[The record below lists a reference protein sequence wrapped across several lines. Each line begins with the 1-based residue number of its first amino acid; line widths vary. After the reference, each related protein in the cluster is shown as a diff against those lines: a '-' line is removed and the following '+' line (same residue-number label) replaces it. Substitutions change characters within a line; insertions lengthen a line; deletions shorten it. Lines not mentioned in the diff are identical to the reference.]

1 MALLLLFF
9 VLSYSFQLFTFGC
22 LRKAGVS
29 STKALIPYVGMKE
42 LMLIIGKP
50 GYWAILSFLPVSNVF
65 VFVTAS
71 LELAKSFGKEDFIPQ
86 ALALLFP
93 FAYFPYI
100 GFKTDIKYV
109 GEGAN
114 MPKIKKPFVREW
126 ADAILFA
133 VLAATIIRWS
143 TFELYTIPTPSME
156 GDLLVGDFLFVNKLS
171 FGSRSPITPLQ
182 IPLTHQS
189 IWFTADEQGHGGKK
203 SYSDAIQLPYFR
215 FPGYSN
221 TINRNEILVFN
232 WPADPD
238 HSPIDLKTNYIKRCT
253 AIPGDKLEIKKS
265 VLYINDAPAD
275 HPDMLQFM
283 YYVTLKPGSYGLGD
297 KFYKR
302 HQLIKSL
309 DLQHQYTNDKGSK
322 VYLFTLDKHQVEA
335 ISKEAHIESV
345 ILNDQHESIYCA
357 NLSSPKGLNTE
368 FDKTGIKEVSP
379 ISKSESGKDIIYF
392 KATRQQAE
400 ALIKSAKFESLNT
413 EDIPNP
419 NGKSFA
425 RDFLWDVDMYGP
437 ITMPAEGMVI
447 TMDKKNVQ
455 LYGSTIIRN
464 EHVNNVEVKNDQL
477 FIDGKVQTEY
487 TFKQNYYFLMGDNRH
502 NSLDS
507 RFWGFVPEDHIVGK
521 AGMIF
526 FSLSPEE
533 GGIFSRIR
541 WERTLNL
548 ID

>member
-9 VLSYSFQLFTFGC
+9 LLSYSFQLFTYGC
-22 LRKAGVS
+22 LKKAGVD

-71 LELAKSFGKEDFIPQ
+71 LELAKSFGKEDFAPQ

-100 GFKTDIKYV
+100 GFKTDDKYI

-189 IWFTADEQGHGGKK
+189 IWFTADAQGRGGKK

-221 TINRNEILVFN
+221 KVNRNEILVFN

-238 HSPIDLKTNYIKRCT
+238 HAPIDLKTNYIKRCT
-253 AIPGDKLEIKKS
+253 AIPGDKLEIKDGE
-265 VLYINDAPAD
+265 LFINDAPAE
-275 HPDMLQFM
+275 HTEMLQFK
-283 YYVTLKPGSYGLGD
+283 YFVKLKPGSYGLGE

-302 HQLIKSL
+302 HNLIKSL
-309 DLQHQYTNDKGSK
+309 DYQDEYTDKDGSI
-322 VYLFTLDKHQVEA
+322 VYLFTLDKFQAEA
-335 ISKEAHIESV
+335 IAKESHIASV
-345 ILNDQHESIYCA
+345 KQTDQHLGEYCV
-357 NLSSPKGLNTE
+357 NLASTEDLNTE
-368 FDKTGIKEVSP
+368 FQKEGITQVSAVG
-379 ISKSESGKDIIYF
+379 KSASGKDIIYF
-392 KATRQQAE
+392 IGTRQQAE
-400 ALIKSAKFESLNT
+400 ALLQSPKFESLNT
-413 EDIPNP
+413 EDEPDPNR
-419 NGKSFA
+419 KSFA
-425 RDFLWDVDMYGP
+425 REFLWDADVYGP

-464 EHVNNVEVKNDQL
+464 EHLENVEVKNDQL
-477 FIDGKVQTEY
+477 IIDGKVQTEY

-541 WERTLNL
+541 WERTLNP